1 MRGNLCEKSVDYF
14 IGIRFYSNRGDIRS
28 NKCRDPVTVNY
39 LFGESSWP
47 LILVILGSVLMGGLI
62 VGSVGIVRIFNLQK
76 QVNVLKKELS
86 QTEAAADKKHGVEK
100 KKKVQTIRE
109 NDKPAR
115 VNKSDI

>member
-1 MRGNLCEKSVDYF
+1 MKNQWIILLGFAFTLIVAIFAVINV
-14 IGIRFYSNRGDIRS
+14 
-28 NKCRDPVTVNY
+28 DPVTVNY

-100 KKKVQTIRE
+100 KKKVQTISE